1 MDLFLN
7 FISRLISGFFIAHI
21 LWIIFSRRPRIPV
34 AVLSIL
40 IATELFDVAARVIGG
55 ASFTV
60 ILLAF
65 ALQVLPYVF
74 SLLLFMRVTGQQLI
88 RLRVRRR
95 RVKSVS
101 SDVITVRKDRMMALL
116 GLALSVA
123 VGIPSVFVLEGWI
136 RFALPVVML
145 AVFVLSAL
153 VWFRAKPVKSEA
165 VLLVVGKDNERL
177 YTHPIDPSRFTFKV
191 KDFFDNPDFI
201 VDPVGTAV
209 LRYPDKAVRREHVY
223 RIQTSAF
230 VDMKDAPLKES
241 EHVVYRDELDRFEK
255 YHYRIITFDV
265 SKTGRATIVKTE
277 TIR

>member
-1 MDLFLN
+1 MDLILN

-34 AVLSIL
+34 VVLLIL
-40 IATELFDVAARVIGG
+40 IATELFDVVARVIGG
-55 ASFTV
+55 ASFTA
-60 ILLAF
+60 ILLTF

-74 SLLLFMRVTGQQLI
+74 SLLLFMRVTGQQFF

-95 RVKSVS
+95 RPKSVS
-101 SDVITVRKDRMMALL
+101 SDIITVRKDRITALL
-116 GLALSVA
+116 GLAVSVV
-123 VGIPSVFVLEGWI
+123 VGVPSVFVLEGWI

-145 AVFVLSAL
+145 AVFVLSAV

-165 VLLVVGKDNERL
+165 VLLVIGKDNDRL
-177 YTHPIDPSRFTFKV
+177 YTHPIDPSRFTLKV
-191 KDFFDNPDFI
+191 TDFFYNRDFI

-209 LRYPDKAVRREHVY
+209 LRYPDKTVRREHVY
-223 RIQTSAF
+223 RIQTSAV
-230 VDMKDAPLKES
+230 VDMKDAPLKETG
-241 EHVVYRDELDRFEK
+241 HVVYRDELDRFEK

-265 SKTGRATIVKTE
+265 SKTGRVTVVKTE